1 MTNIRIVNKS
11 RNPMPSY
18 ATQGSAGMDIK
29 ANLNNDLLLPPNI
42 PMTVP
47 TGLYMEIP
55 EGHEAQIRPRSGLAS
70 KHGVTVCNSPGTVDQ
85 DFRGEVKIILINLS
99 KEDFVIH
106 HGDRIAQMVI
116 SKYEKAYITEA
127 DELSITDR
135 GECGFGSSGIK

>member
-1 MTNIRIVNKS
+1 MVIKIVNKS
-11 RNPMPSY
+11 KNPIPSY

-47 TGLYMEIP
+47 TGLYMELP
-55 EGHEAQIRPRSGLAS
+55 EGYEGQIRPRSGLAA
-70 KHGVTVCNSPGTVDQ
+70 KHGVTVCNAPGTLD
-85 DFRGEVKIILINLS
+85 DDYRGEVKVILINLS